1 MNTMKSNPMSTN
13 EHWNRIYSTKMTNEL
28 GWYEAQPVPS
38 RGLIQNCC
46 VSKDSPI
53 IDIGSGTS
61 TLISDLLG
69 EGYENIS
76 ALDISQAAL
85 SKAKSFLG
93 EHLSKKVQWIIKDIT
108 SEIDDFEIPKVEIW
122 HDRAVLH
129 FLVDEED
136 RERYLFQLKKA
147 VVPAGYV
154 IISAFALD
162 GAEKCSGLDVVRYD
176 SRKLCTFLGESFTLI
191 ESFNYKYSMPSGGKR
206 PFVYTRFQR
215 H

>member
-1 MNTMKSNPMSTN
+1 MNTMKSQSTSTN

-38 RGLIQNCC
+38 LGLIQSCA

-61 TLISDLLG
+61 TLISGLLG

-76 ALDISQAAL
+76 ALDISQTAL
-85 SKAKSFLG
+85 STAKSLLG
-93 EHLSKKVQWIIKDIT
+93 EDLSKKIQWINKDIT
-108 SEIDDFEIPKVEIW
+108 SVTDECEIPNVVIW

-136 RERYLFQLKKA
+136 RARYLFQLKKA
-147 VVPAGYV
+147 VVPNGYV

-162 GAEKCSGLDVVRYD
+162 GASKCSGLEVVQYD
-176 SRKLCTFLGESFTLI
+176 SRKLGDFLGDSFTLI
-191 ESFNYKYSMPSGGKR
+191 ESFNYEYDMPSGEKR

-215 H
+215 Q